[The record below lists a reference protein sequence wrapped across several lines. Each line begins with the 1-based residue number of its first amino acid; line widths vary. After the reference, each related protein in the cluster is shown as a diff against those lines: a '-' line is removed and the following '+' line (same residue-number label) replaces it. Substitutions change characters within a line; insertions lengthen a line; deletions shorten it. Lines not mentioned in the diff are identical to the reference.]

1 MKILLTGGTGYIGSH
16 TCVQLIE
23 AGFDVVIIDDLSN
36 SKQLVTDRIR
46 AITGRKPV
54 FYRGNILNEQFLNQ
68 VFEDEKPDAV
78 IHFAGLKA
86 VGESVEKPL
95 LYYQNNVGGTIILC
109 RVMQKH
115 QIKNL
120 VFSSSATVYGD
131 PETVPIKEDF
141 PVGNTTNPYGC
152 SKYMIENILTD
163 LYKSD
168 NSFNIS
174 ILRYFNPVGAHKSG
188 LIGEDPNDIPNNLM
202 PFITQVAV
210 GRRSEL
216 SVFGNDYP
224 TVDGTGVRDYIHVVD
239 LAEGHLC
246 ALKKLSENPG
256 LCVYNL
262 GAGRGYSVLEVIN
275 AFELASEQKI
285 PYKIVGRRPGDIAEC
300 WADPSLANKEL
311 GWQCRR
317 NIDDICRDAFN
328 WQKKNPDGY

>member
-256 LCVYNL
+256 LCIYNL